1 MIKKLVLGSAI
12 LLVTNAFAQDE
23 LHFKGNIKGIPN
35 DAQVW
40 LSVGKE
46 QKEMEVKDGKFD
58 VRLPLE
64 GPESV
69 FLYLKQDNEFKHAVF
84 YLGNEEVW
92 IEGSVED
99 FPSNLQAQNSKHDA
113 LRYQE
118 YLLTKDLQAQ
128 MDELEDEA
136 YELIEGGADKDSLY
150 EVYMGIPSGKVT
162 KVRQQLKVKEFD
174 FIREHINTD
183 YGRFL
188 LKFNTTDFTTAQ
200 FKTLVE
206 EVDPVYKSTKEIQ
219 FIQALVDYPTLQQG
233 DQFYDFKALD
243 NNQQQVNFKSFFDG
257 RYVLLDFST
266 WFCGYCHRAA
276 PLTAEMAEQL
286 EDKLNYVTY
295 YVDNDEDS
303 LALYFGLKENKGT
316 LLWNKEGE
324 FNSTLAK
331 YRQTGTPHYV
341 LFDPKGKVVEV
352 FEGIKDDFPE
362 QIKKYIQG

>member
-12 LLVTNAFAQDE
+12 LLVANAFAQDA

-35 DAQVW
+35 DAKVSFHSD
-40 LSVGKE
+40 SVE
-46 QKEMEVKDGKFD
+46 QEIEVTDGKFD
-58 VRLPLE
+58 VYIPLK

-69 FLYLKQDNEFKHAVF
+69 YLYVKHQDSFKYAIF

-99 FPSNLQAQNSKHDA
+99 FPLNLQAKNSKHDA

-118 YLLTKDLQAQ
+118 YLLTKDLKAQ

-136 YELIEGGADKDSLY
+136 DELMEGGADRDSLY
-150 EVYMGIPSGKVT
+150 EVYMGVPSGKIT

-206 EVDPVYKSTKEIQ
+206 AVAPAYKDTKEIQ
-219 FIQALVDYPTLQQG
+219 FIQALVDYPALQKG
-233 DQFYDFKALD
+233 DEFYDFKALD
-243 NNQQQVNFKSFFDG
+243 NKLEQVNFKSFFDG

-303 LALYFGLKENKGT
+303 LALYFGLKDNKGT
-316 LLWNKEGE
+316 LLWNKEGQ